1 MREERNA
8 TRKMSSEVEIIQ
20 KTVKILETSLVQSRM
35 EREKLGLE
43 NEDLKQVIRNQE
55 LTLLKVHQ
63 ETNTAA

>member
-1 MREERNA
+1 LREERNA

>member
-1 MREERNA
+1 
-8 TRKMSSEVEIIQ
+8 MSSEVEIIQ